1 MHGGLIKPLSAMSL
15 SNQQNI
21 PQHIAIIM
29 DGNGRWA
36 KSKNLERVEG
46 HREGARCVRK
56 VVEACRELGVRYL
69 TLYSFSTENWNRPEL
84 EVAALMN
91 LFKEQ
96 LSEQLNNDEL
106 RGNKIRFRVVGDK
119 AGLSPELQL
128 LIEKLESSTAE
139 NTALDLILAINYG
152 AREEI
157 LFATKEIAKLVATSQ
172 IGLEEINE
180 ELFSSKLRTS
190 GIPDP
195 DLLVRTA
202 GEMRVSNFLL
212 WQIAYSEIL
221 VVDKFWPE
229 FNQEVLQYCVEQ
241 YQSRERRFGK
251 TSEQL

>member
-1 MHGGLIKPLSAMSL
+1 MHGGLIKPLEVSHL
-15 SNQQNI
+15 SQENI

-36 KSKNLERVEG
+36 KARNLERVAG
-46 HREGARCVRK
+46 HRAGAKNVR
-56 VVEACRELGVRYL
+56 VIVEACRKLGVRYL
-69 TLYSFSTENWNRPEL
+69 TLYSFSTENWNRPDF
-84 EVAALMN
+84 EVSALMD

-96 LSEQLNNDEL
+96 LAEQLDNKEL
-106 RGNKIRFRVVGDK
+106 AGNKIRFRVIGDK
-119 AGLSPELQL
+119 TALSSDLQF
-128 LIEKLESSTAE
+128 LIEKLEQSTVE

-157 LFATKEIAKLVATSQ
+157 VFAAKEIAKLVAASK
-172 IGLEEINE
+172 ISPEEINE
-180 ELFSSKLRTS
+180 ELFSSKLRTA

-202 GEMRVSNFLL
+202 GEMRISNFLL

-229 FNQEVLQYCVEQ
+229 FDQEVLQYCVEQ
-241 YQSRERRFGK
+241 YQNRERRFGK
-251 TSEQL
+251 ISEQL